1 MSSIVADRSKPADG
15 ASAPSFARD
24 HGLDVAAVVVGTVL
38 IVVAAINQPYN
49 QNELQQ
55 ILPYDS
61 SDVAEIVG
69 ATRQPPLDPL
79 LGALLQHVLGEGQLR
94 QRLVPV
100 LAGIGS
106 LIVLAFLLR
115 RLRAGAAG
123 TIGLWMMATAPLV
136 VRYSAYAR
144 PYALPMFLMVL
155 FVYAA
160 QSWLDDRKR
169 GWLVVSAVAA
179 VAMPLARVP
188 EPTIFLLVTAATLA
202 VASVRGQLTWS
213 QTRPL
218 VAISGATLVLVCYP
232 LYHLLASQSGGIW
245 DPSPSGVMARFG
257 AGVHEVLTGLLP
269 LLASWL
275 PWWPVT
281 LIITLAALAIP
292 DSRRR
297 VFHWWF
303 FWPLLAGPAVF
314 AVAYHFMNPF
324 PFEVRPYRARMAIFF
339 VPAFILLVVALAQ
352 AVTDGVTS
360 AARTS
365 QRVKVAVAALVA
377 AVLLGQLPATAR
389 VLVNNEAPDY
399 SQVADV
405 LTQRLPSNAIIL
417 YDTASAA
424 GQWRQPFSAR
434 PRYMGYAPY
443 VGQVAT
449 MMHYPEYVP
458 KHGPVYVLLL
468 DSACAISVV
477 CDEPRAVWSRQLH
490 GWDVA
495 ARFDK
500 FTLYKPQVSLSGRSG
515 VITAL
520 EQFGRAMGPDLGYVQ
535 TFSAASLLQF
545 QGHPRRGRAL
555 VRRMYRTANLEA
567 AIRIAASADKRGLD
581 PFRRDSP

>member
-1 MSSIVADRSKPADG
+1 MAEPSRLQTRD
-15 ASAPSFARD
+15 SALFAAP
-24 HGLDVAAVVVGTVL
+24 HFGLDATAVAVGTVL
-38 IVVAAINQPYN
+38 IVIAAINQPYN

-55 ILPYDS
+55 IAPYG
-61 SDVAEIVG
+61 SDDLAKIVG
-69 ATRQPPLDPL
+69 ATRQPPLDPV

-100 LAGIGS
+100 LAGIGA
-106 LIVLAFLLR
+106 LIVVACLLR

-123 TIGLWMMATAPLV
+123 TVGLWAMATAPLL

-144 PYALPMFLMVL
+144 PYALPVFLMLL

-179 VAMPLARVP
+179 VATPLARVP
-188 EPTIFLLVTAATLA
+188 EPTIFFLVTAATLG
-202 VASVRGQLTWS
+202 VASLRGQLTWS

-245 DPSPSGVMARFG
+245 DPSPSGVLARFG
-257 AGVHEVLTGLLP
+257 SGVHEVLTGLLP
-269 LLASWL
+269 LLGAWL

-281 LIITLAALAIP
+281 LAITMLALVVP
-292 DSRRR
+292 GSRRR

-314 AVAYHFMNPF
+314 VVAYHFMNPF
-324 PFEVRPYRARMAIFF
+324 PFDVRPYRARMAIFF
-339 VPAFILLVVALAQ
+339 VPVFVLLLVSLTQAATEAVAS
-352 AVTDGVTS
+352 G
-360 AARTS
+360 ARSS
-365 QRVKVAVAALVA
+365 QRVKVAVNVLVA
-377 AVLLGQLPATAR
+377 AALLGQLPATAR
-389 VLVNNEAPDY
+389 VLVDNEAPDFG
-399 SQVADV
+399 QVAEV
-405 LTQRLPSNAIIL
+405 LTQRLPRNAIVL
-417 YDTASAA
+417 YDTASQA

-434 PRYMGYAPY
+434 PRYMGYTPY

-468 DSACAISVV
+468 DSACAVTVV
-477 CDEPRAVWSRQLH
+477 CDEPRAVWSHHLR

-495 ARFDK
+495 ARFDR
-500 FTLYKPQVSLSGRSG
+500 FTLFEPQLELSGRSG

-520 EQFGRAMGPDLGYVQ
+520 EQFGRAMGPDLGYVE
-535 TFSAASLLQF
+535 TFSAASLLKF
-545 QGHPRRGRAL
+545 QGRPGDGLAL
-555 VRRMYRTANLEA
+555 IQRLYRSADLEA
-567 AIRIAASADKRGLD
+567 AFRIVLAAERRALD
-581 PFRRDSP
+581 PFRRGVP